1 MQVMAAL
8 NLFTTGMGG
17 CSKFKALIASGVLF
31 LPLQQTDAFLPVGR
45 VLLAER
51 TDEGVKLIAT
61 DDLGVPKELKRFFR
75 WNTPYL
81 TYCIDLS
88 FAQHYRSSRR
98 RSHRNPIRWAEALPG
113 SAQKL
118 PPSTNLKKGI
128 QPNKGPTKGTV
139 K

>member
-1 MQVMAAL
+1 MTCLA
-8 NLFTTGMGG
+8 TGMGG

-31 LPLQQTDAFLPVGR
+31 LPVQQTDAFLPIGR
-45 VLLAER
+45 VLLAEP
-51 TDEGVKLIAT
+51 TGEGANLIVT
-61 DDLGVPKELKRFFR
+61 DDLGVPKELTRFFR

-81 TYCIDLS
+81 TYSFNLS

-98 RSHRNPIRWAEALPG
+98 RFHRNPIRWAEALPG

-118 PPSTNLKKGI
+118 PPSTNLLRGI
-128 QPNKGPTKGTV
+128 QPNKGPTGGTE